1 MMELLN
7 IILLGLTSLLAI
19 PTLVFSF
26 QVFFAQSLPPRLN
39 KEIERGFRV
48 AVLVPAH
55 NEAEVI
61 ARTLSS
67 IASQLGENDMLL
79 VVADNCTDSTASIA
93 AKYTKNVIERQH
105 EIRRG
110 KGYALDFGLQ
120 FLQQNELPEVVI
132 IIDADCQLSTSCI
145 NVLAEKAKTENRPV
159 QALYLM
165 GAPDKK
171 LISQAVAEF
180 AWLVKNQVR
189 ALGLMRLGLPCQLMG
204 TGMAFPWEVL
214 KKADLAH
221 GNMVEDM
228 KLGVDLAIQGFPP
241 SFCPNALVTSEFPVS
256 TRVINEQRKR
266 WEHGHLATIIAELPR
281 LLIAAFKQKDQKLLG
296 MALDLSVPPLSLLG
310 LCLMVAV
317 SLAATLTVIT
327 NNTVLIQVLS
337 ILISFFMVAVFT
349 AWFKFGREV
358 MTLKDLCGI
367 PFYILRKIPLYF
379 SFLLNRQREWVKTE
393 RD

>member
-1 MMELLN
+1 MELLN
-7 IILLGLTSLLAI
+7 ILLLGLTSLLAI

-26 QVFFAQSLPPRLN
+26 QVFLAQRMVNALN
-39 KEIERGFRV
+39 KEIERDFQV
-48 AVLVPAH
+48 VILVPAH
-55 NEAEVI
+55 NESEVI
-61 ARTLSS
+61 ADTLSS
-67 IASQLGENDMLL
+67 IASQLGKNDTLL

-105 EIRRG
+105 ETRRG

-120 FLQQNELPEVVI
+120 FLQQNEPPEVVI

-145 NVLAEKAKTENRPV
+145 NILAEKAKTENRPV

-165 GAPDKK
+165 GAPEKK
-171 LISQAVAEF
+171 IISQAVAEF

-241 SFCPNALVTSEFPVS
+241 VFCPNVLVTSEFPTS
-256 TRVINEQRKR
+256 SRVTNEQRKR
-266 WEHGHLATIIAELPR
+266 WEHGHLATIFSEVPR
-281 LLIAAFKQKDQKLLG
+281 LLAATFKQKNYKLLS
-296 MALDLSVPPLSLLG
+296 MALDLAVPPLSLLG

-317 SLAATLTVIT
+317 SLAFVLTVIT
-327 NNTVLIQVLS
+327 NNTIPIQTLS
-337 ILISFFMVAVFT
+337 ILISFFITAVFT
-349 AWFKFGREV
+349 AWFKFGREI
-358 MTLKDLCGI
+358 MTFKDLCGI

-379 SFLLNRQREWVKTE
+379 SFLLNRQRKWVKTE